1 MSPTGRPEGEY
12 RSAQREGTPVI
23 PERGHRGAKHEGR
36 PLAECRGRAG
46 AAALAISFG
55 AAAAQGVAPPDLRD
69 IADHEL
75 PPFATHEECFV
86 LAQGDRIEY
95 VFASTR
101 PVRFGIHYRAG
112 NADVAPVGR
121 DAVAADA
128 GLFTAVLAQDYCLR
142 WEAGAEGAEL
152 RYRLRARRSTP

>member
-1 MSPTGRPEGEY
+1 MLL
-12 RSAQREGTPVI
+12 
-23 PERGHRGAKHEGR
+23 GAV
-36 PLAECRGRAG
+36 
-46 AAALAISFG
+46 AAALALSFG
-55 AAAAQGVAPPDLRD
+55 AAAAQDGGLPDLRD
-69 IADHEL
+69 VADHEL
-75 PPFATHEECFV
+75 PPYATHEQCFV

-101 PVRFGIHYRAG
+101 PVRFGIHYRTG

-142 WEAGAEGAEL
+142 WEAGAEGTEL
-152 RYRLRARRSTP
+152 RYRLRAQRSLP